1 MISQVIIYCTT
12 LTPKQNQS
20 LKKQK
25 VRQKIQRFWKPRKQ
39 SNIIYD
45 DMPDGRVQKIRNLKK
60 WW

>member
-39 SNIIYD
+39 SNIIYE
-45 DMPDGRVQKIRNLKK
+45 I
-60 WW
+60 